1 MFGKILEKAIRGSES
16 PCTLIQHSAEL
27 QAWFADYCKE
37 EGVSCDDARNLR
49 AAKHRF
55 ESYATPLARV
65 CRHFRP
71 LLRVAIKTA
80 HTRSDKAGRG
90 MHDFLKWL
98 QPEHVLLL
106 GMLADAG
113 DDALCLTRVFD
124 TEQVDVAEAG
134 RHCYAFNDRMDKL
147 FGSSEMCFKTPG
159 FCKTMVDVLSK
170 PIVWVMKDKR
180 YSIGSED
187 GPSHGLKQ
195 SCLARMRCWLKLCA
209 STIQAE
215 FPDFALVQ
223 VFIRPNQ
230 NPTSISKSLKWMT
243 ELHQLIISQ

>member
-1 MFGKILEKAIRGSES
+1 MVISGPES
-16 PCTLIQHSAEL
+16 PCRLIQNSTEL
-27 QAWFADYCKE
+27 QTWFAEFCEE
-37 EGVSCDDARNLR
+37 EGLSCGDARNLR

-90 MHDFLKWL
+90 MLAFLLWL
-98 QPEHVLLL
+98 QPEYVLLL

-124 TEQVDVAEAG
+124 TEQVDIAEAG
-134 RHCYAFNDRMDKL
+134 SQCCAFNDRMDKL

-159 FCKTMVDVLSK
+159 FTKTMVGVLSK
-170 PIVWVMKDKR
+170 PMVWVVKDKR
-180 YSIGSED
+180 SSIGSED
-187 GPSHGLKQ
+187 GPNHDLKQ

-223 VFIRPNQ
+223 VLAK
-230 NPTSISKSLKWMT
+230 TS
-243 ELHQLIISQ
+243 